1 MLKRVAVFGLFVGA
15 LLVGTSQA
23 QAAQIVGSISMSSFI
38 LVPGNAVLYVDAA
51 GAQTSIDT
59 ATGLDFTQTGALSA
73 GPGLFFVNSVT
84 GNFAVMG
91 GTTGTMNDFMFN
103 APAITHYS
111 NVPFLFQSGPNGF
124 GFTANNVHIVNQGGG
139 FLDLRGA
146 GVFTLTG
153 FDPTPG
159 EFRWTSS
166 ATGGAFSFSATE
178 STVPE
183 PGSMVLLGTGLLGLG
198 RAIRRR
204 FAQ

>member
-1 MLKRVAVFGLFVGA
+1 MLKRVSVFGLCVGA

-23 QAAQIVGSISMSSFI
+23 QAASIAGSISMASISI
-38 LVPGNAVLYVDAA
+38 SGEPVLYVDAA
-51 GAQTSIDT
+51 GALTSINT
-59 ATGLDFTQTGALSA
+59 ATGLDFTTTGALSA
-73 GPGLFFVNSVT
+73 GPGNYIVNFAD
-84 GNFAVMG
+84 GNFAGMG
-91 GTTGTMNDFMFN
+91 ASFGTMNDFMFN
-103 APAITHYS
+103 GPAITHYS
-111 NVPFLFQSGPNGF
+111 SAPFVFQSGVNGF
-124 GFTANNVHIVNQGGG
+124 QFRVSNVNIITQGGG

-146 GVFTLTG
+146 GVFSLNG
-153 FDPTPG
+153 FDDTIG